1 MSSSIYRKL
10 AVTNIKNN
18 RRTYVPYIIT
28 CVITVMMFYIIY
40 GLTMNK
46 GIVGVP
52 GEVTFREMLRMGVS
66 IVGIFSAI
74 FLFYTNSFLIKQRK
88 KEIGIYNVLGL
99 GKRHIAKM
107 LTVEMLIIALIS
119 LVGGILGGMCF
130 GKLVF
135 LIMLKIL
142 HFDAHMEFA
151 IEPKAIVGTILLFSG
166 IFLVSLLFNFFQISL
181 ANPIEL
187 LHGSNQGEKEPK
199 TKIIMTIIGI
209 VSLGIGYYLALST
222 ESVMNALGYFFVAVI
237 LVIIGTYALF
247 TAGSIA
253 FLKML
258 RKNKNYYYKTKH
270 FTSVSGMMYRMKQNA
285 VGLGNICILSTMV
298 LIMLSTTLA
307 MYTGLEDILSTRF
320 PKQCI
325 VMGDVVK
332 GEDKE
337 QIIHT
342 IDSGVE
348 KALETYNLEAKDEVS
363 YYYTETDATKGKNT
377 LVTNIDDIGPKT
389 LDVSSYCGVRFMTL
403 EEFNQVE
410 KRNEILGE
418 NEILYYGAKGDNVSG
433 DELTINGEKFH
444 VKKMKMKNLDK
455 ELQMMI
461 DMYYIVMPD
470 QKAIDTLLG
479 DDKTQKNTTECY
491 YKSLDFK
498 GSKENI
504 MKASEELKKSFPMNA
519 DTIRGEFKET
529 EREEFFSLYGV
540 FLFLG
545 LFFGGL
551 FLMATVL
558 IIYYKQ
564 ISEGY
569 SDKERFAIMQKVG
582 MSKQEVKNSI
592 RSQVMSVF
600 YLPLICAVIHV
611 IVAFKIITK
620 LLSAFALENVKL
632 IAGTTAVTVLVF
644 GIFYTIVFMIT
655 TKEYYRIVK

>member
-46 GIVGVP
+46 GIGGVP
-52 GEVTFREMLRMGVS
+52 GEVTFREMLSMGVS

-307 MYTGLEDILSTRF
+307 M
-320 PKQCI
+320 
-325 VMGDVVK
+325 
-332 GEDKE
+332 
-337 QIIHT
+337 
-342 IDSGVE
+342 
-348 KALETYNLEAKDEVS
+348 
-363 YYYTETDATKGKNT
+363 
-377 LVTNIDDIGPKT
+377 
-389 LDVSSYCGVRFMTL
+389 
-403 EEFNQVE
+403 
-410 KRNEILGE
+410 
-418 NEILYYGAKGDNVSG
+418 
-433 DELTINGEKFH
+433 
-444 VKKMKMKNLDK
+444 
-455 ELQMMI
+455 
-461 DMYYIVMPD
+461 
-470 QKAIDTLLG
+470 
-479 DDKTQKNTTECY
+479 
-491 YKSLDFK
+491 
-498 GSKENI
+498 
-504 MKASEELKKSFPMNA
+504 
-519 DTIRGEFKET
+519 
-529 EREEFFSLYGV
+529 
-540 FLFLG
+540 
-545 LFFGGL
+545 
-551 FLMATVL
+551 
-558 IIYYKQ
+558 
-564 ISEGY
+564 
-569 SDKERFAIMQKVG
+569 
-582 MSKQEVKNSI
+582 
-592 RSQVMSVF
+592 
-600 YLPLICAVIHV
+600 
-611 IVAFKIITK
+611 
-620 LLSAFALENVKL
+620 
-632 IAGTTAVTVLVF
+632 
-644 GIFYTIVFMIT
+644 
-655 TKEYYRIVK
+655 

>member
-1 MSSSIYRKL
+1 MTELSSSIYRKL

-46 GIVGVP
+46 GIGGVP
-52 GEVTFREMLRMGVS
+52 GEVTFREMLSMGVS

-247 TAGSIA
+247 TAGSIGPMSR
-253 FLKML
+253 FS
-258 RKNKNYYYKTKH
+258 
-270 FTSVSGMMYRMKQNA
+270 TS
-285 VGLGNICILSTMV
+285 
-298 LIMLSTTLA
+298 
-307 MYTGLEDILSTRF
+307 
-320 PKQCI
+320 
-325 VMGDVVK
+325 
-332 GEDKE
+332 
-337 QIIHT
+337 
-342 IDSGVE
+342 
-348 KALETYNLEAKDEVS
+348 
-363 YYYTETDATKGKNT
+363 
-377 LVTNIDDIGPKT
+377 
-389 LDVSSYCGVRFMTL
+389 
-403 EEFNQVE
+403 
-410 KRNEILGE
+410 
-418 NEILYYGAKGDNVSG
+418 
-433 DELTINGEKFH
+433 
-444 VKKMKMKNLDK
+444 
-455 ELQMMI
+455 
-461 DMYYIVMPD
+461 
-470 QKAIDTLLG
+470 
-479 DDKTQKNTTECY
+479 
-491 YKSLDFK
+491 
-498 GSKENI
+498 
-504 MKASEELKKSFPMNA
+504 
-519 DTIRGEFKET
+519 
-529 EREEFFSLYGV
+529 
-540 FLFLG
+540 
-545 LFFGGL
+545 
-551 FLMATVL
+551 
-558 IIYYKQ
+558 
-564 ISEGY
+564 
-569 SDKERFAIMQKVG
+569 
-582 MSKQEVKNSI
+582 
-592 RSQVMSVF
+592 
-600 YLPLICAVIHV
+600 
-611 IVAFKIITK
+611 
-620 LLSAFALENVKL
+620 
-632 IAGTTAVTVLVF
+632 
-644 GIFYTIVFMIT
+644 
-655 TKEYYRIVK
+655 

>member
-10 AVTNIKNN
+10 AVTNIKKN
-18 RRTYVPYIIT
+18 RRTYVPYIIAS
-28 CVITVMMFYIIY
+28 VITVMMFYIIY

-46 GIVGVP
+46 GIAGTP
-52 GEVTFREMLRMGVS
+52 GEEIFRDLLSMGVT

-74 FLFYTNSFLIKQRK
+74 FLFYTNSFLMKQRK
-88 KEIGIYNVLGL
+88 KELGIYNVLGL

-107 LTVEMLIIALIS
+107 LTVEMFIIAFIS
-119 LVGGILGGMCF
+119 LVGGLVGGICF

-142 HFDAHMEFA
+142 HFDVYMKFA
-151 IEPKAIVGTILLFSG
+151 IEPSAIIVTIILFSV
-166 IFLVSLLFNFFQISL
+166 IFLAGLVCNLFQIKLS
-181 ANPIEL
+181 NPIEL
-187 LHGSNQGEKEPK
+187 LHGSNQGEREPK
-199 TKIIMTIIGI
+199 TKILMTIIGVI
-209 VSLGIGYYLALST
+209 SLGVGYYLALST
-222 ESVMNALGYFFVAVI
+222 ESVMNALGVFFVAVI

-258 RKNKNYYYKTKH
+258 RKNKKYYYQTKH

-307 MYTGLEDILSTRF
+307 LYTGLEDILSTRF

-325 VMGDVVK
+325 IMGDVVE
-332 GEDKE
+332 GVDKE
-337 QIIHT
+337 KMAQK
-342 IDSGVE
+342 IDNEVDRVLQ
-348 KALETYNLEAKDEVS
+348 KYNLEAKDEIS
-363 YYYTETDATKGKNT
+363 YYHTETDASKEKNT
-377 LVTNIDDIGPKT
+377 LVTNIDNIGPHT
-389 LDVSSYCGVRFMTL
+389 LDVSTYCGIQFMTL

-410 KRNEILGE
+410 KRNEVLGE
-418 NEILYYGAKGDNVSG
+418 NEILCYETKGNKISG
-433 DELTINGEKFH
+433 KELTINGKNFQM
-444 VKKMKMKNLDK
+444 KKVKMKNIDK
-455 ELQMMI
+455 EIQMMI
-461 DMYYIVMPD
+461 NQYYIVLPD
-470 QKAIDTLLG
+470 QKSIDTLLG
-479 DDKTQKNTTECY
+479 EDKKEATESY
-491 YKSLDFK
+491 YKSLDFE
-498 GSKENI
+498 GRKEDV
-504 MKASEELKKSFPMNA
+504 MKASEELKKSFPMNV
-519 DTIRGEFKET
+519 DNISGEFKET
-529 EREEFFSLYGV
+529 EREEFFSLYGI

-582 MSKQEVKNSI
+582 MSKQEVKHSI

-600 YLPLICAVIHV
+600 YLPLICAVVHV
-611 IVAFKIITK
+611 MVAFKIITK
-620 LLSAFALENVKL
+620 LLSAFALSNVKL
-632 IAGTTAVTVLVF
+632 IAGTTIATVIVF

>member
-1 MSSSIYRKL
+1 
-10 AVTNIKNN
+10 
-18 RRTYVPYIIT
+18 
-28 CVITVMMFYIIY
+28 
-40 GLTMNK
+40 
-46 GIVGVP
+46 
-52 GEVTFREMLRMGVS
+52 
-66 IVGIFSAI
+66 
-74 FLFYTNSFLIKQRK
+74 
-88 KEIGIYNVLGL
+88 
-99 GKRHIAKM
+99 
-107 LTVEMLIIALIS
+107 
-119 LVGGILGGMCF
+119 
-130 GKLVF
+130 
-135 LIMLKIL
+135 
-142 HFDAHMEFA
+142 
-151 IEPKAIVGTILLFSG
+151 
-166 IFLVSLLFNFFQISL
+166 
-181 ANPIEL
+181 
-187 LHGSNQGEKEPK
+187 
-199 TKIIMTIIGI
+199 
-209 VSLGIGYYLALST
+209 
-222 ESVMNALGYFFVAVI
+222 
-237 LVIIGTYALF
+237 
-247 TAGSIA
+247 
-253 FLKML
+253 
-258 RKNKNYYYKTKH
+258 
-270 FTSVSGMMYRMKQNA
+270 MKQNA

-348 KALETYNLEAKDEVS
+348 KALETYKLEAKDEVS

>member
-46 GIVGVP
+46 GIGGVP
-52 GEVTFREMLRMGVS
+52 GEVTFREMLSMGVS

-142 HFDAHMEFA
+142 HFDAHMGFA

-348 KALETYNLEAKDEVS
+348 KALETYKLEAKDEVS

-455 ELQMMI
+455 EL
-461 DMYYIVMPD
+461 
-470 QKAIDTLLG
+470 
-479 DDKTQKNTTECY
+479 
-491 YKSLDFK
+491 
-498 GSKENI
+498 
-504 MKASEELKKSFPMNA
+504 
-519 DTIRGEFKET
+519 
-529 EREEFFSLYGV
+529 
-540 FLFLG
+540 
-545 LFFGGL
+545 
-551 FLMATVL
+551 
-558 IIYYKQ
+558 
-564 ISEGY
+564 
-569 SDKERFAIMQKVG
+569 
-582 MSKQEVKNSI
+582 
-592 RSQVMSVF
+592 
-600 YLPLICAVIHV
+600 
-611 IVAFKIITK
+611 
-620 LLSAFALENVKL
+620 
-632 IAGTTAVTVLVF
+632 
-644 GIFYTIVFMIT
+644 
-655 TKEYYRIVK
+655 